1 MKNFNLAELIF
12 RFFRTILAKWMKTTV
27 QGGSPKELGLDPNQP
42 VLYAIRG
49 PSLSAQLVID
59 QECNTRGLPSIRA
72 PLPEPFNEKRSYI
85 TLNKRQGSI
94 FSKRWVPVT
103 SDRLL
108 HSIETLQ
115 KNAEFD
121 VQVVPV
127 TVIWGRNPDK
137 EKSLFRSLFSDNW
150 SSAGKIQQFFTV
162 LIHGRDT
169 LVQFSKPISLRSIM
183 KPEEPAERTA
193 KKIQRILRVHQ
204 RRSREAIVGPDLSHR
219 RTLMRSLLHSNVMRQ
234 AIQKEAE
241 EHGISIEKAEKRALK
256 YADELAS
263 NMSYS
268 TIRFL
273 EVILGWVWN
282 KIYDGIEIN
291 HLENLEKVARA
302 NSIVYVPC
310 HRSHVDYLL
319 LSYILYQNGYQPPHI
334 AAGINL
340 NIPVIGSILRR
351 GGAFF
356 MRRSFKGNPLY
367 SSLFNEYMH
376 TMFTRGFSVEY
387 FVEGGRSRTGR
398 QLTPKAGMLAMT
410 VRSFLRDSK
419 KPIKFM
425 PIYVGYEKI
434 LEGNTYL
441 GELRGANKEKE
452 SVGGLFKALKHLRNS
467 FGKVRMNFGHAIDLK
482 TELDNFRPGWRDED
496 YGDDYRPDWLNAFV
510 DQLSTQVATS
520 INSSVSV
527 NPINMIGAVLLA
539 TPKQALSEHV
549 LVDQLNRLKKL
560 LSLAPYSEQIT
571 LPEGSGE
578 DWIKYAEGMK
588 VIDRKKH
595 SLGDIILM
603 DETQAVLLTYYR
615 NNILHLLA
623 VPSLICLLSSNN
635 RSLERGYVV
644 RISKWIYPY
653 LQNELFLHWS
663 EDEIEDN
670 INQWIDALV
679 DEGLIHVDGNC
690 LMSPEPGGSDFVTL
704 QLMGQP
710 IMATLERYYI
720 AIELLRIRGQEA
732 LTAEELQQQSTAMA
746 ERLSILHGLNAPE
759 FFDKALFRDLVSI
772 LLDRGVITKSEDDK
786 LTFDQQIETIAEDAR
801 LILNSQVRHSILQ
814 ITRDQGS
821 EESQTEE
828 NTSTESETN
837 ETVQKSD

>member
-1 MKNFNLAELIF
+1 MKNFNFAELIF

-59 QECNTRGLPSIRA
+59 QECLTRGLPSIRA
-72 PLPEPFNEKRSYI
+72 AMPSEFGEKRSYI
-85 TLNKRQGSI
+85 TLNKRQGRF

-103 SDRLL
+103 SERLL
-108 HSIETLQ
+108 RSIETL
-115 KNAEFD
+115 NNNPDFD

-150 SSAGKIQQFFTV
+150 SSAGKLQQFFTV

-169 LVQFSKPISLRSIM
+169 LVQFSKPISLRSII
-183 KPEEPAERTA
+183 KQDEAPERTA

-241 EHGISIEKAEKRALK
+241 EHGITIEKAEKRALK

-273 EVILGWVWN
+273 EVVLGWVWN

-310 HRSHVDYLL
+310 HRSHIDYLL

-340 NIPVIGSILRR
+340 NIPIVGSILRR

-452 SVGGLFKALKHLRNS
+452 SVGGLFKALKHLKNS

-496 YGDDYRPDWLNAFV
+496 YGNDYRPDWLNSFV
-510 DQLSTQVATS
+510 DLLSTKVATS

-549 LVDQLNRLKKL
+549 LIDQLDRLKKL
-560 LSLAPYSEQIT
+560 LASAPYSELIT
-571 LPEGSGE
+571 LPEGTGE
-578 DWIKYAEGMK
+578 DWVKYAEGMK
-588 VIDRKKH
+588 VINRKKH

-623 VPSLICLLSSNN
+623 IPSLISLLCSNN

-644 RISKWIYPY
+644 RLSQWIYPY
-653 LQNELFLHWS
+653 LQNELFIHWS
-663 EDEIEDN
+663 EEQIEDI
-670 INQWIDALV
+670 INQWVDTLV
-679 DEGLIHVDGNC
+679 EEGLIRLDGNC
-690 LMSPEPGGSDFVTL
+690 LMSPEPGTSDFVTL

-710 IMATLERYYI
+710 ILATLERYYI
-720 AIELLRIRGQEA
+720 AIELLRIRGQAA
-732 LTAEELQQQSTAMA
+732 LTAEELQQQATAMA

-759 FFDKALFRDLVSI
+759 FFDKALFRDLVTT
-772 LLDRGVITKSEDDK
+772 LLERGVVKKAEEDK
-786 LTFDQQIETIAEDAR
+786 LIFDQQIETIAEDAR

-814 ITRDQGS
+814 ITRDQAGEDDADNS
-821 EESQTEE
+821 VEKVGTTEKPE
-828 NTSTESETN
+828 KTT
-837 ETVQKSD
+837 D

>member
-1 MKNFNLAELIF
+1 MKNFNFAELIF

-27 QGGSPKELGLDPNQP
+27 QGGSPKELGLDPQQP
-42 VLYAIRG
+42 VLYAIRA

-59 QECNTRGLPSIRA
+59 QECVSRGLPSIRA
-72 PLPEPFNEKRSYI
+72 AMPEQFNEKRSYI
-85 TLNKRQGSI
+85 NLNERQGSL
-94 FSKRWVPVT
+94 FRKRLAPIT
-103 SDRLL
+103 TERLL
-108 HSIETLQ
+108 NSIDTLR
-115 KNAEFD
+115 KDED
-121 VQVVPV
+121 LDLQVVPV

-150 SSAGKIQQFFTV
+150 SNAGKFQQFLTV

-169 LVQFSKPISLRSIM
+169 LVQFSKPISLRSLM
-183 KPEEPAERTA
+183 KENEPTERTA

-219 RTLMRSLLHSNVMRQ
+219 RTLMRSLLHSNVMKQ
-234 AIQKEAE
+234 AIQREAE
-241 EHGISIEKAEKRALK
+241 EHNITIEKAEKRALK

-310 HRSHVDYLL
+310 HRSHTDYLL
-319 LSYILYQNGYQPPHI
+319 LSYTLYQNGYQPPHI

-398 QLTPKAGMLAMT
+398 QLAPKAGMLAMT
-410 VRSFLRDSK
+410 VRSFLRDSQ

-452 SVGGLFKALKHLRNS
+452 SVGGLFKALKHLKNS
-467 FGKVRMNFGHAIDLK
+467 FGKVRMNFGNAIDLK
-482 TELDNFRPGWRDED
+482 TELDNFRPGWREEE
-496 YGDDYRPDWLNAFV
+496 YGQDYRPDWLNDFV
-510 DQLSTQVATS
+510 DQLATKVATN

-539 TPKQALSEHV
+539 TPKQALSEQV
-549 LVDQLNRLKKL
+549 LIDQLDRMKRL
-560 LSLAPYSEQIT
+560 LSSAPYSNLVT
-571 LPEGSGE
+571 LPEGTGK
-578 DWIKYAEGMK
+578 DWVAYAENMK
-588 VIDRKKH
+588 AIDRKEH

-623 VPSLICLLSSNN
+623 IPSLISLLCSNN
-635 RSLERGYVV
+635 SSIERGYVT
-644 RISKWIYPY
+644 RLCQWIYPY
-653 LQNELFLHWS
+653 LQNELFIHWT
-663 EDEIEDN
+663 EKEVEEN
-670 INQWIDALV
+670 INLWIDSLV
-679 DEGLIHVDGNC
+679 EDGLIHVDGNC
-690 LMSPEPGGSDFVTL
+690 LMSPDAGSSEFVTL

-710 IMATLERYYI
+710 ILATLERYYI
-720 AIELLRIRGQEA
+720 AIELLRIRGEA
-732 LTAEELQQQSTAMA
+732 SLTAEELQQQATAMA

-759 FFDKALFRDLVSI
+759 FFDKALFRDLVSM
-772 LLDRGVITKSEDDK
+772 LLERGVVSKSEDDK
-786 LTFDQQIETIAEDAR
+786 LIFDKQIETIAEDAR

-814 ITRDQGS
+814 ITRQKS
-821 EESQTEE
+821 TEESE
-828 NTSTESETN
+828 STETE
-837 ETVQKSD
+837 KA

>member
-1 MKNFNLAELIF
+1 MKNFNFAELIF
-12 RFFRTILAKWMKTTV
+12 RFFRAILAKWMKTTV
-27 QGGSPKELGLDPNQP
+27 QGGSPKELELDPNQP
-42 VLYAIRG
+42 VMYAIRG
-49 PSLSAQLVID
+49 PSLSAQLIID
-59 QECNTRGLPSIRA
+59 QECTTRGLPSIRSA
-72 PLPEPFNEKRSYI
+72 MPEAFGEKRSYI

-103 SDRLL
+103 SVRLL
-108 HSIETLQ
+108 NSIETLQ
-115 KNAEFD
+115 NNADYD
-121 VQVVPV
+121 VQIIPV

-150 SSAGKIQQFFTV
+150 SSAGKLQQFFTV

-169 LVQFSKPISLRSIM
+169 LVQFSKPISLRSVM
-183 KPEEPAERTA
+183 KPDEPAERTA

-241 EHGISIEKAEKRALK
+241 EHNITIEKAEKRALK

-273 EVILGWVWN
+273 EVVLSWVWN

-302 NSIVYVPC
+302 NTIVYVPC
-310 HRSHVDYLL
+310 HRSHTDYLL

-340 NIPVIGSILRR
+340 NIPIVGSILRR

-467 FGKVRMNFGHAIDLK
+467 FGKVRMNFGDAIDLK

-496 YGDDYRPDWLNAFV
+496 YGDDYRPEWLNSFV
-510 DQLSTQVATS
+510 DLLSTKVATS

-549 LVDQLNRLKKL
+549 LIDQLDRLKKL
-560 LSLAPYSEQIT
+560 LSLAPYSELIT
-571 LPEGSGE
+571 LPEGSGK
-578 DWIKYAEGMK
+578 DWVKYAEDMK
-588 VIDRKKH
+588 AIDRKEH

-623 VPSLICLLSSNN
+623 IPSLICLLSSNN
-635 RSLERGYVV
+635 RSLERGYVA
-644 RISKWIYPY
+644 RFSKWIYPY
-653 LQNELFLHWS
+653 LQNELFLHWG

-679 DEGLIHVDGNC
+679 DEGLIQIDGNC

-710 IMATLERYYI
+710 ILATLERYYI

-732 LTAEELQQQSTAMA
+732 LTAEELEKQATAMA

-772 LLDRGVITKSEDDK
+772 LLERGVVTKADDDK
-786 LTFDQQIETIAEDAR
+786 LVFDQQIETIAEDAR

-814 ITRDQGS
+814 ITRDQGGDEKDENPDLK
-821 EESQTEE
+821 EETE
-828 NTSTESETN
+828 T
-837 ETVQKSD
+837 KSD